1 VRSPS
6 SGLNGGPVEEAA
18 VVVELVDAGGM
29 TPDAPVALVNPVPA
43 EMVKL
48 FEPSN
53 ETAGAVGVGSGRV
66 MLAVSVTT
74 RVSPGG
80 ITPSTPVL
88 FAVAVARVTVKF
100 AVPAAVVMTSVTTVG
115 VTMPLPPVELKVA
128 IEVEV
133 ATEALPESVVFE
145 TITTTVS
152 EETAV
157 ITVGVSTPL
166 SPVEVT
172 VRSSLETTTKVLVFG
187 P

>member
-1 VRSPS
+1 M
-6 SGLNGGPVEEAA
+6 NGGPVGD
-18 VVVELVDAGGM
+18 VDVVELADAGGI
-29 TPDAPVALVNPVPA
+29 TPDAPVELVNAVSA
-43 EMVKL
+43 EAVKL
-48 FEPSN
+48 SEPPN
-53 ETAGAVGVGSGRV
+53 EITGAVGVGSGRV
-66 MLAVSVTT
+66 IFAVSVTT
-74 RVSPGG
+74 RVPPGG
-80 ITPSTPVL
+80 MTPSRPVL

-133 ATEALPESVVFE
+133 AIEALPESVVFE

-152 EETAV
+152 DETAV

-172 VRSSLETTTKVLVFG
+172 VRTSLETTTKVLVFG